1 MNIAV
6 TSAGPTLDDT
16 VDPRF
21 GRCAFFLIIDS
32 DTLSFEAV
40 ENSSRAL
47 GGGAGVQ
54 SAQLVAGKG
63 ASVVLTGNC
72 GPNAFQVFGAAGI
85 KVITGVGGIVRE
97 AVELF
102 RSGKLDASSTP
113 NVQAHFGMGRG
124 MGGGGMGR
132 GRGMGGRMGGGMGGG
147 RGGRGMGGGGGMG
160 RR

>member
-1 MNIAV
+1 MKIAV
-6 TSAGPTLDDT
+6 TSTGPALDSA

-21 GRCAFFLIIDS
+21 GRCAYFLIIDS
-32 DTLSFEAV
+32 DTLAFETI

-72 GPNAFQVFGAAGI
+72 GPNAFQAFGAAGI
-85 KVITGVGGIVRE
+85 QVITGVGGNVRE

-102 RSGKLDASSTP
+102 RSGKLSASSTP
-113 NVQAHFGMGRG
+113 NVQAHSGIGRGRGGGMGR
-124 MGGGGMGR
+124 GMGR
-132 GRGMGGRMGGGMGGG
+132 GRGMA
-147 RGGRGMGGGGGMG
+147 
-160 RR
+160 